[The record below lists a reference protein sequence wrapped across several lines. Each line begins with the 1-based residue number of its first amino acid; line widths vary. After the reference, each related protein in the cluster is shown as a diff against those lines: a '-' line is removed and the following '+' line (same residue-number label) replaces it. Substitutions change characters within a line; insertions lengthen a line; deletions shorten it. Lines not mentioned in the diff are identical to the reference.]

1 MTANNRENC
10 SRRLYEL
17 PPRLLRLC
25 NGIVFSRIIAPF
37 TLQSLIVAAI
47 YSCSSI
53 CQRKCFHRLTGARSL
68 ASKYTTEHLNSKTL
82 NFPSRFKLP
91 DFNHISFHQ
100 VPSQPMS
107 FRLHWTV
114 LYLSITVSQ
123 LFNCHYYF
131 EFHLHQVIK
140 ELRNRDPTVGI
151 VF

>member
-10 SRRLYEL
+10 SRRLCEL

-82 NFPSRFKLP
+82 NFPPSFKLP
-91 DFNHISFHQ
+91 DFNHIFFFIKLHHSRCHLGYIELYCIFQSWFHSFLI
-100 VPSQPMS
+100 VINI
-107 FRLHWTV
+107 LK
-114 LYLSITVSQ
+114 SID
-123 LFNCHYYF
+123 
-131 EFHLHQVIK
+131 IK
-140 ELRNRDPTVGI
+140 
-151 VF
+151 